1 MVTGPT
7 VDSMD
12 PATAT
17 ATADLVPT
25 AMAAISRYIDR
36 MTDTADF
43 ENEIAYLRETPVEQI
58 LGNHIFVLLQL
69 VAVHLA
75 ATPPKLSD
83 AQLVIDTLSAIIETG
98 GDRLGEHVGLYR
110 TALAEVQQAYV
121 RAATTPPADA
131 TPA

>member
-1 MVTGPT
+1 MAMVAP
-7 VDSMD
+7 V
-12 PATAT
+12 
-17 ATADLVPT
+17 VPT
-25 AMAAISRYIDR
+25 TTTVSSRYIDSV
-36 MTDTADF
+36 TDTADF

-75 ATPPKLSD
+75 ATPPKLAD

-121 RAATTPPADA
+121 RAATTPPSET

>member
-1 MVTGPT
+1 MATGLTEVSEDRVMEVRGPT
-7 VDSMD
+7 TT
-12 PATAT
+12 TAT
-17 ATADLVPT
+17 
-25 AMAAISRYIDR
+25 SRYIDSV
-36 MTDTADF
+36 TDTADLK
-43 ENEIAYLRETPVEQI
+43 NQIAYLRETPVEQI

-75 ATPPKLSD
+75 ATPPKLAD

-110 TALAEVQQAYV
+110 KALAEVQQAYV
-121 RAATTPPADA
+121 RAATTPPSET

>member
-1 MVTGPT
+1 MTMVTP
-7 VDSMD
+7 VV
-12 PATAT
+12 PATT
-17 ATADLVPT
+17 TVS
-25 AMAAISRYIDR
+25 SRYIDGV
-36 MTDTADF
+36 TDTADF

-75 ATPPKLSD
+75 ATPPKLTD
-83 AQLVIDTLSAIIETG
+83 AQLMIDTLSAIIETG
-98 GDRLGEHVGLYR
+98 GDRLGEHVALYR

-121 RAATTPPADA
+121 RAAATPPADA

>member
-1 MVTGPT
+1 MGPAMAMVTPVVPT
-7 VDSMD
+7 TT
-12 PATAT
+12 TAT
-17 ATADLVPT
+17 
-25 AMAAISRYIDR
+25 SRYIDSV
-36 MTDTADF
+36 TDTADF
-43 ENEIAYLRETPVEQI
+43 ENEIAYLRETPVAQI

-75 ATPPKLSD
+75 ATPPKLAD

-121 RAATTPPADA
+121 RAATTPPSET